1 MRQSFPKAADSLKP
15 IGRAPAP
22 ASVRR
27 QWSQA
32 DSVISPEYALAPN
45 RVSIMHSI
53 DFHFFFILGTPH
65 TSRSYDHIRQARLP
79 RAMLGSRTSR
89 AIDFVTAISNADL
102 YQALERVT
110 VCPASNHGLDSQN
123 RRPPRHKNILLL
135 RPRISYSPVSR
146 KTPGPTPEHMFP
158 RKKCKMNGPAPL
170 SFDYLVGD
178 CMVTHVSK
186 LIDVSRFRLARQ
198 WQTPSNYHFCSEDRS
213 IIVGNA
219 LREVTLE
226 GITHSLPMKFL
237 VQNKMHALVYA
248 KIATLLFRVAHMR
261 AANRISSSWDHWK
274 KLECISRTKSK
285 TCAANKIRAF
295 VLLVL
300 RRVAMNARLLL
311 VQLVNRQTEITAV
324 KDSPRQMKWHYARI
338 SRAFQRYNMLKK
350 VAADDLREQ
359 ATKGLQELVRR
370 RQDGGNMKL
379 YHFHIG
385 AFAAGSIQRLQRGNV
400 SRVLARQSKHRYNQ
414 QLILAR
420 YCSTNGSTDYN
431 FEQQGAAHKIQCW
444 FLLQPSRTRIAYV
457 RNLQIK
463 VSRIQSAVRWRRL
476 GKYVNARVRLRRQL
490 RIKENPKMWFAA
502 IKITTFLRRVRI
514 NTSNKRTTTN
524 MKATTHCNYRLQ
536 QKQNIIR
543 HDLLRAI
550 HKHSRSPK
558 QIEYQFIHIQSL
570 QRGHLARKLPC
581 VSRIQH
587 V

>member
-32 DSVISPEYALAPN
+32 DIVISPEYALTPN

-53 DFHFFFILGTPH
+53 DCHFFFILGTPH
-65 TSRSYDHIRQARLP
+65 ISRSYDHIRQARLP

-300 RRVAMNARLLL
+300 RRVGINARLLL

-350 VAADDLREQ
+350 WQLTTCE
-359 ATKGLQELVRR
+359 
-370 RQDGGNMKL
+370 N
-379 YHFHIG
+379 
-385 AFAAGSIQRLQRGNV
+385 RLPRD
-400 SRVLARQSKHRYNQ
+400 SRNWCEDV
-414 QLILAR
+414 
-420 YCSTNGSTDYN
+420 
-431 FEQQGAAHKIQCW
+431 
-444 FLLQPSRTRIAYV
+444 
-457 RNLQIK
+457 
-463 VSRIQSAVRWRRL
+463 
-476 GKYVNARVRLRRQL
+476 
-490 RIKENPKMWFAA
+490 KMVE
-502 IKITTFLRRVRI
+502 I
-514 NTSNKRTTTN
+514 
-524 MKATTHCNYRLQ
+524 
-536 QKQNIIR
+536 
-543 HDLLRAI
+543 
-550 HKHSRSPK
+550 
-558 QIEYQFIHIQSL
+558 
-570 QRGHLARKLPC
+570 
-581 VSRIQH
+581 
-587 V
+587 